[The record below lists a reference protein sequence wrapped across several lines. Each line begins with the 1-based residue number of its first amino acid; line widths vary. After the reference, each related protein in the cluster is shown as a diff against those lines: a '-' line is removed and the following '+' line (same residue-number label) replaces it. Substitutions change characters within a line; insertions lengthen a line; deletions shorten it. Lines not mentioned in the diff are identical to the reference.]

1 MAYDPN
7 DPYSEYDPNAPPPRD
22 TGFPVGGVGGIG
34 PSIPGYPGP
43 MGGNTGVTG
52 GFLPQTGPGSL
63 DDWMRRNP
71 GQNPLGGTG
80 VPPGPGANPY
90 PAPASAPFNY
100 EQARNSWMSGQ
111 YGGGEAGARAWA
123 AANGV
128 PYNGGDTISLPN
140 GGGQIDIIG
149 NYQGGRG
156 NPGNFRNN
164 WTPAGGNGPNP
175 GGQGGG
181 GGGGGGFGGGGG
193 GGGFGA
199 GGPLDAEM
207 RAQLLALMK
216 RGSSPF
222 DVNAPELQAQYLPVR
237 NALERQ
243 GQRSREQA
251 VERAAFEGSSFG
263 GGNVGDISR
272 SINERVGE
280 QSGQALGGMI
290 EQDVQAKRQDLMGA
304 LQLANSIGAREQ
316 AAQIQRELAQLESG
330 FRYAQLGQQGQQ
342 FNAALGQRT
351 SQWNDTYGLERA
363 RFEAD
368 QNRAAILAGLA

>member
-1 MAYDPN
+1 
-7 DPYSEYDPNAPPPRD
+7 
-22 TGFPVGGVGGIG
+22 
-34 PSIPGYPGP
+34 
-43 MGGNTGVTG
+43 
-52 GFLPQTGPGSL
+52 
-63 DDWMRRNP
+63 
-71 GQNPLGGTG
+71 
-80 VPPGPGANPY
+80 
-90 PAPASAPFNY
+90 
-100 EQARNSWMSGQ
+100 MSGQ